1 MALYLVTGDEWLRE
15 RAVERLK
22 RELFGSDPSS
32 WSETQLDGEVFDVTR
47 FVEAL
52 QSPSLFTDGVLI
64 HVKRV
69 EELEEPLDLLP
80 HLERAQAIGTHI
92 IFEGEKLD
100 KRGKF
105 YKKIAEIGKVQDYTH
120 PNRRDLPTAA
130 AQLLKEYG
138 VMLSGQGFRY
148 LLENVEG
155 DLSRIGRE
163 AEKLNLY
170 AQGREVSLEELKGI
184 LFHDKE
190 GDLFA
195 ALDALME
202 RRPSAIREIEAVVE
216 GGEEASKLFFIL
228 AGQIRS
234 LLKIQALAAQ
244 KMSNEEIA
252 AKTGDFSWLIAKR
265 KKTAQGVSLD
275 RLVGFLHRL
284 HQEDVRIKRG
294 ERQPEESLW
303 SLVLEWIYPDPKASA
318 QQPEDY
324 ALLFAR

>member
-1 MALYLVTGDEWLRE
+1 MALYLFTGDEWLRE

-22 RELFGSDPSS
+22 RELFGKDPSA
-32 WSETQLDGEVFDVTR
+32 WSETQLDGEDFRVAR

-52 QSPSLFTDGVLI
+52 QSPSLFADGVLI
-64 HVKRV
+64 HVKRI
-69 EELEEPLDLLP
+69 EKLGEPLDLLP
-80 HLERAQAIGTHI
+80 QLGRAHTLRTHI

-105 YKKIAEIGKVQDYTH
+105 YKKIAETAKVQDYTH
-120 PNRRDLPTAA
+120 PNRRDLPTVA

-138 VMLSGQGFRY
+138 VKLSGQGFRY

-170 AQGREVSLEELKGI
+170 AHGREISQEELRGI

-202 RRPSAIREIEAVVE
+202 RRPSAIRGIEAIVE
-216 GGEEASKLFFIL
+216 GGEEAGKLFFIL

-234 LLKIQALAAQ
+234 LLKIQALAEQ
-244 KMSNEEIA
+244 KMSSQEIA
-252 AKTGDFSWLIAKR
+252 AKTGDFSWLVAKR
-265 KKTAQGVSLD
+265 IKTAQGIPRE
-275 RLVGFLHRL
+275 RLISFLHRL

-303 SLVLEWIYPDPKASA
+303 SLVLEWIYPDARTAA

-324 ALLFAR
+324 ALLLAR